1 MFILSLE
8 LKKVNDD
15 IKPNLKYKTHE
26 NINKYKIKNKQK
38 ISEKYKLNKIKLK
51 NTLLSFILL
60 K

>member
-1 MFILSLE
+1 M
-8 LKKVNDD
+8 
-15 IKPNLKYKTHE
+15 KPSLKYKTHA

-51 NTLLSFILL
+51 NTLLLFVLL